1 MPTYSYTCQE
11 HGVFD
16 AIKKISERQEAKCPE
31 CDKQCKQAI
40 TAPRSIHGGFYDT
53 VSKVR

>member
-1 MPTYSYTCQE
+1 MPTYSYNCPKDGQ
-11 HGVFD
+11 FD
-16 AIKKISERQEAKCPE
+16 AMKKISERQEAQCPKCGE
-31 CDKQCKQAI
+31 KCQQGV